1 MNTIIQPRE
10 ADLPRTSQQRVLD
23 LVLKEDDLNWKD
35 VIHNLVREE
44 NMDPWDLDVSLL
56 SDKFIEMMN
65 TLKEMDF
72 RIGGKM
78 VLTSSLLLKI
88 KSDNL
93 MNDGFSAL
101 DSLIQGEEEF
111 LDEDMLE
118 SDGFEFEQTDINQ
131 FLNDERKL
139 VPRTPQPRER
149 KVSVFDLVNAL
160 ENALTVDMRRKF
172 NINRSER
179 EKEIEAKGKSSFD
192 LASAMQSIQSNISKK
207 FMSKETTILFRDL
220 LPENPAKLDLV
231 YTFLPLLHLETQR
244 KVNLHQDESFGPIGV
259 TIFNREL

>member
-10 ADLPRTSQQRVLD
+10 SDLPRTSQQRVLD
-23 LVLKEDDLNWKD
+23 LVIKEDDLNWKD
-35 VIHNLVREE
+35 VIYGLVREE

-56 SDKFIEMMN
+56 SDKFIEMISS
-65 TLKEMDF
+65 LKEMDF

-88 KSDNL
+88 KSDHL

-101 DSLIQGEEEF
+101 DSLIQGDEEF
-111 LDEDMLE
+111 LEEDMFE
-118 SDGFEFEQTDINQ
+118 GDSFEFEQTDINQ

-172 NINRSER
+172 NINRSEM
-179 EKEIEAKGKSSFD
+179 EETMEAKGKSPFD
-192 LASAMQSIQSNISKK
+192 LAAAMQTIHSNISKK
-207 FMSKETTILFRDL
+207 FMKKETTVLFKDL
-220 LPENPAKLDLV
+220 LPDNPAKLDLV
-231 YTFLPLLHLETQR
+231 YTFLPLLHLENQR
-244 KVNLHQDESFGPIGV
+244 KINLSQEVAFDPISV
-259 TIFNREL
+259 TIFNKEL